1 MAAKWNHNGVVVGTE
16 FPIYISVKGLAARQT
31 GGALGHGG
39 AGTIEAAQRQNV
51 DFTEEVSDRPRGEL
65 LP

>member
-1 MAAKWNHNGVVVGTE
+1 VATKWNHGGVVVG
-16 FPIYISVKGLAARQT
+16 FVFLIHVCAKRLAARQT
-31 GGALGHGG
+31 RGPLGHGG